1 MQTMIYVEVPG
12 KVNQTSQGKVR
23 QTTQRRL
30 VRAARALRPDLAEYA
45 VVEMWY
51 PTSNNNR
58 NSTRLS
64 FDTSRPALYGFQG

>member
-1 MQTMIYVEVPG
+1 MQTLIYVEVPG
-12 KVNQTSQGKVR
+12 EVKQTTRGKVR

-51 PTSNNNR
+51 PTSINER
-58 NSTRLS
+58 KVTRLS
-64 FDTSRPALYGFQG
+64 FDPSRPALYGFKG